1 MANVY
6 YNAVIGCLLLF
17 PWSVVGLMIV
27 GALWERRK
35 VRARARIRP

>member
-6 YNAVIGCLLLF
+6 YNAVVGALLLL

-27 GALWERRK
+27 GALWEKRK
-35 VRARARIRP
+35 VRARARVQP